1 MARTFFKD
9 FTRDNGDQITVEHQ
23 IEDGTCACIIDAWP
37 RTDEYNNLWVMKNA
51 IESGAYGNRRHAL
64 SFDDEERE
72 QLDEIDDAIER
83 AKFELTTAERE
94 RMEAWLSEN
103 HIQES
108 DIEF

>member
-1 MARTFFKD
+1 VAQTFFKD
-9 FTRDNGDQITVEHQ
+9 FTRDNGDPITVEYQ
-23 IEDGTCACIIDAWP
+23 MDDEVCACIIDAWP

-51 IESGAYGNRRHAL
+51 IESGAYGNRRHTL

-72 QLDEIDDAIER
+72 QLDEIDGAIER
-83 AKFELTTAERE
+83 AKFELTATERE

-103 HIQES
+103 HIQEP